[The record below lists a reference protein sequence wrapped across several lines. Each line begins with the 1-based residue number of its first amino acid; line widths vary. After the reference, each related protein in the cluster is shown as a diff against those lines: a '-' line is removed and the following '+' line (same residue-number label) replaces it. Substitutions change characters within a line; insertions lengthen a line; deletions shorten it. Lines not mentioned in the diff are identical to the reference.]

1 MENSFAV
8 FGEAMTCRHEAW
20 EVALDRVELD
30 VIRVERAV
38 ESGLELTRVDEWRV
52 PDDYGP
58 IPLVLRPRAEE
69 ILARQRELVER
80 ICQRLG
86 VTMQH
91 QAIVEGVA
99 RVSTRGPEMAVYID
113 VDA

>member
-8 FGEAMTCRHEAW
+8 LGEAMACRHEAW

-30 VIRVERAV
+30 VIRVEKAI
-38 ESGLELTRVDEWRV
+38 ESGHGVTRVDEWHV

-58 IPLVLRPRAEE
+58 IPLILRPRAEE
-69 ILARQRELVER
+69 ILTRQRVLVER
-80 ICQRLG
+80 ICERLG
-86 VTMQH
+86 VTLQH

-99 RVSTRGPEMAVYID
+99 RVSVRGPELAVYVD